1 MTFTLGALANART
14 PWEAIATQARAIQE
28 VQDDGGERKANEGRT
43 SLFKSTMS
51 YGQAWLCLGRDLRLA
66 NQSYGNYTPIL

>member
-51 YGQAWLCLGRDLRLA
+51 LWAGVVMPRPRFAASQSELR
-66 NQSYGNYTPIL
+66 